1 MKATKPL
8 RYLTPLVMAGGAA
21 AILLAPVAAADETP
35 APAPLPACAN
45 VGGDQF
51 AGPSTT
57 ECSTPGNV
65 QLNSSPAIED
75 QNYLYPWND
84 EFFGPALAIG
94 GWGGWGGGGR
104 R

>member
-8 RYLTPLVMAGGAA
+8 RYLTPLAVTAGAV
-21 AILLAPVAAADETP
+21 AILLAPVAAADETA
-35 APAPLPACAN
+35 APSPLPNCAN

-51 AGPSTT
+51 AGPNTT
-57 ECSTPGNV
+57 ECATPGNV
-65 QLNSSPAIED
+65 LLNSSPAIED